1 MICYYLRVQLDN
13 KFVISNL
20 FNQETNQQLFDQINF
35 SPKVDHSKF
44 MKALSKS
51 MFVISPLQLQLYRH
65 PL

>member
-35 SPKVDHSKF
+35 YHKVDHSKF

-65 PL
+65 LL